1 MRLTLLILLTVFFVN
16 IHAQDIDIQH
26 YKFKIELSEQSDA
39 INGEATVKVKFLK
52 PSNQLQLDLA
62 GLEDEKGMIAFD
74 VKENGKKLT
83 ATQANDKIT
92 IALGVAAKK
101 GDTRIFVIRYMGT
114 PKDGLIISKNKFGD
128 RTFFA
133 DNWPDRAHNWIPV
146 NDRPDDKAG
155 FEFVVVAP
163 EKMKVISNGVLIET
177 KSLASNKKQTT
188 WREDIPSP
196 TKIMV
201 IGAAGFAVKE
211 IGNVMIADPGKK
223 LKDDVKFTPVTAW
236 IYPQDSAKGVK
247 DFANA
252 AEIVKF
258 FSEYI
263 APYPYTKLA
272 NVQSTTMFG
281 GMENAS
287 AIFYDE
293 NRIQGKGIIDDLIAH
308 EIVHQWF
315 GDMASEKNFSHL
327 WLSEG
332 FATYLTDYYFEKKF
346 SLDSA
351 NRRLQRE
358 REQVVR
364 FVELSN
370 QPVVDSVSSLMDLL
384 NANSYQKGAWFLHM
398 LRHETGDSVFRK
410 ILQAYYFN
418 YKGKN
423 ADTRDFQSI
432 VETVTNLN
440 WKSFF
445 DQWLY
450 KPGVPVLRVQWKTDM
465 NRLIVT
471 IKQTGKNIYEFPITV
486 GYLLPDGTMMH
497 RKLRVSKDE
506 EVYNLPVTAKPTNL
520 VLDPFTKLL
529 FKGTVSKE

>member
-1 MRLTLLILLTVFFVN
+1 MRKILVFLLLGFYVN
-16 IHAQDIDIQH
+16 AQAQDIDVQH
-26 YKFKIELSEQSDA
+26 YKFKIELSNQSDA
-39 INGEATVKVKFLK
+39 INGETAVKVKFLNAA
-52 PSNQLQLDLA
+52 SQFQLDLA
-62 GLEDEKGMIAFD
+62 GLEDEKGMVVFD
-74 VKENGKKLT
+74 VSENGRKLT
-83 ATQANDKIT
+83 ATQANDKLTIT
-92 IALGVAAKK
+92 LGVAAKK
-101 GDTRIFVIRYMGT
+101 GDTRIFTIRYMGT
-114 PKDGLIISKNKFGD
+114 PKDGLIISRNKFGD
-128 RTFFA
+128 RTFFG
-133 DNWPDRAHNWIPV
+133 DNWPNRAHNWLPV
-146 NDRPDDKAG
+146 NDRPDDKAS

-163 EKMKVISNGVLIET
+163 EKMKVVANGVLVET
-177 KSLASNKKQTT
+177 KSAGSGKKQTT
-188 WREDIPSP
+188 WRENIPLP

-201 IGAAGFAVKE
+201 IGVAKFAVNETGK
-211 IGNVMIADPGKK
+211 VMVPDPGKG
-223 LKDDVKFTPVTAW
+223 LKEDLRSTPVTTW

-252 AEIVKF
+252 VEIVKF

-263 APYPYTKLA
+263 GPYPYAKLA
-272 NVQSTTMFG
+272 NVQSTTIFG

-293 NRIQGKGIIDDLIAH
+293 NRVQGNGNIDDLIAH

-315 GDMASEKNFSHL
+315 GDMATEKHFSHL

-346 SLDSA
+346 GIDSA

-364 FVELSN
+364 FTELSN
-370 QPVVDSVSSLMDLL
+370 HPVVDSTSPFMDLL
-384 NANSYQKGAWFLHM
+384 NENSYQKGGWFLHM

-423 ADTRDFQSI
+423 ADTRDFQNV
-432 VETVTNLN
+432 VENVTNLN

-465 NRLIVT
+465 NRLIIS
-471 IKQTGKNIYEFPITV
+471 IKQTSKINYEFPLTI
-486 GYLLPDGTMMH
+486 GFLLPDGTMMH
-497 RKLRVSKDE
+497 RKLRVSREE
-506 EVYNLPVTAKPTNL
+506 EVFNLPVTAKPTNL
-520 VLDPFTKLL
+520 ILDPYTKLL
-529 FKGTVSKE
+529 FKGTVSRE